1 MHNRRKNSFSIGLLC
16 ILLVAV
22 ILVLGTYWTGRQAT
36 RDTERAGRSVSL
48 LYLDEL
54 AGRREQVVEDE
65 LQDKI
70 EVIQNALDLMT
81 EEDLSSVEKLSAYQA
96 RMKALFHLEKFAFV
110 DEGGTIYTALGTQGG
125 IEDYPFDYQTLS
137 GPEIS
142 VKGIETDEEKVIIAV
157 PVAGISV
164 EGHPFV
170 ACFME
175 MDMDEMLDSI
185 SLLSQSSENTFCNL
199 YTPDGIPLSGKILG
213 GRAEEDRLFD
223 ALGTAEFD
231 EGASL
236 AQMRQDFAD
245 GRRGV
250 MSFTYHDI
258 PSTMA
263 YIPVKGT
270 DWMLTY
276 LIQEQLI
283 SDQIAPVSQGIITR
297 NLILSAVTALVL
309 LGMFA
314 FLMAQ
319 ARRNSRLQLEKETS
333 DAENRA
339 RQESLE
345 QRLQLQ
351 DKLVEQSQALSEAL
365 AQAEQANRAKTT
377 FLSNMSHEIRTPMN
391 AIIGLDNIALNDPE
405 ISDKTREYLEKIDH
419 SARHLLNIINDI
431 LDMSRIESGRMVI
444 RNEEFSFPRTLEQV
458 NTIISGQCRDK
469 GLEYECRVNGPVA
482 DYYIGDDV
490 KLRQVMINILGNAV
504 KFTPEG
510 GSVTFTVEEVN
521 RYNGKDTLR
530 FTIADTGIGMSPE
543 YLPHLFDAFS
553 QEDSSSTSR
562 YGSTGLGMPITKSIV
577 ELMNGHIDVESTR
590 GKGTTF
596 TVTVTLDEAAHA
608 ETAGNELEL
617 NPGEMSVLAIDDDPV
632 ACEHA
637 KLVLGRI
644 GIACDTALTGA
655 EAVEMVRMRHARR
668 NDFHL
673 ILVDWRMPEMDGI
686 ETTRQIRAIV
696 GNEIPVIIL
705 TSYNWDDVADEAKA
719 AGVDTFVAKPLFAGS
734 VMDEFREAFK
744 KKNPALLQGKAD
756 LKGRRILLAEDVAIN
771 AEIMVMVL
779 QMREMTVD
787 VAGNGKIALEKFAG
801 SPEGTYD
808 AILMDMRMPEM
819 DGLEATRRIRA
830 LDRPDAATIPIIA
843 LTANAFD
850 EDVQR
855 SMQAG
860 LNAHLSKPVEPDAL
874 FETLEQLIPT

>member
-1 MHNRRKNSFSIGLLC
+1 MHNRRKNSFSIGLIG
-16 ILLVAV
+16 ILLVVV
-22 ILVLGTYWTGRQAT
+22 ILVVGTYWTGRQAT
-36 RDTERAGRSVSL
+36 VDTERAGRSVSL

-65 LQDKI
+65 LQDKV
-70 EVIQNALDLMT
+70 EVIRTALDAMT
-81 EEDLSSVEKLSAYQA
+81 ENDLSSVENLQAYQA

-110 DEGGTIYTALGTQGG
+110 DKGGTIYTSLGTMGG
-125 IEDYPFDYQTLS
+125 IEDYPFDYRTLS

-157 PVAGISV
+157 PVEGITV
-164 EGHPFV
+164 EGHSFV

-185 SLLSQSSENTFCNL
+185 SLLTQNSENTFCNL
-199 YTPDGIPLSGKILG
+199 YTPDGIPLSGKLLG
-213 GRAEEDRLFD
+213 GRAEGDRLFD

-231 EGASL
+231 GGNSAE
-236 AQMRQDFAD
+236 QIQQDFAD
-245 GRRGV
+245 RRQGE
-250 MSFTYHDI
+250 MSFTYRGI

-263 YIPVKGT
+263 YIPVGGT

-283 SDQIAPVSQGIITR
+283 SDRIAPVSQGIINR

-319 ARRNSRLQLEKETS
+319 GRRNARLRLEKETA
-333 DAENRA
+333 DAESRA

-365 AQAEQANRAKTT
+365 AQAEQANHAKTA

-444 RNEEFSFPRTLEQV
+444 RHEEFSFPRTLEQV

-469 GLEYECRVNGPVA
+469 GLEYECRVNGTVA
-482 DYYIGDDV
+482 DFYIGDDV

-577 ELMNGHIDVESTR
+577 ELMNGHIDVESAK

-596 TVTVTLDEAAHA
+596 TVTVTLDEAAHS
-608 ETAGNELEL
+608 ETADNELEL
-617 NPGEMSVLAIDDDPV
+617 NPGEMSVLAIDDDPI
-632 ACEHA
+632 ACDHA
-637 KLVLGRI
+637 KLVLGQI

-668 NDFHL
+668 NDYHL
-673 ILVDWRMPEMDGI
+673 ILVDWKMPEMDGI

-705 TSYNWDDVADEAKA
+705 TSYNWDDVAEEAKA
-719 AGVDTFVAKPLFAGS
+719 AGVDTFVSKPLFAGS

-779 QMREMTVD
+779 QMREMEVD
-787 VAGNGKIALEKFAG
+787 VAENGKIALEKFSE

-830 LDRPDAATIPIIA
+830 LDRPDAAAIPIIA